1 MSRHSRSRS
10 AHPKAR
16 TSPSRQTPRS
26 DRTSRSERTL
36 GGGGPHTGFDQHFL
50 TRESTARKLAELAD
64 IQPTDLVYEFGAGE
78 GKITRHLVQKARRVV
93 AYELDRDLAVGL
105 QKIARWIPSLE
116 VVQAD
121 CRHLARFEPGSKLVA
136 NLPFGITADVAR
148 KITVPGKSPRKSVLI
163 VQKEAALKFAGRPDQ
178 TRFSLLAYPWF
189 AIKVLEDLDA
199 HEFTPRPGVTCSIM
213 VISQRSEPLITQHE
227 SRGYG
232 TFVKQVHSDG
242 RVDIRSSLKAVWS
255 RQQIFRALNE
265 LGFAPDMRASDLP
278 ATLWIVLFRHAR
290 KSSR

>member
-1 MSRHSRSRS
+1 MSHHSTSRSKRAKTRS
-10 AHPKAR
+10 
-16 TSPSRQTPRS
+16 SPSRRGS
-26 DRTSRSERTL
+26 HSHRMSRSERTL

-78 GKITRHLVQKARRVV
+78 GIITRHLVQRARRVV
-93 AYELDRDLAVGL
+93 AYELDRDLADGL

-116 VVQAD
+116 IVQED
-121 CRHLARFEPGSKLVA
+121 CRRLRKFESGSKLVA

-148 KITVPGKSPRKSVLI
+148 KITVPGNSPYKSVLI

-189 AIKVLEDLDA
+189 SIKVLQDLDA
-199 HEFTPRPGVTCSIM
+199 HEFSPRPGVVCTIM
-213 VISQRSEPLITQHE
+213 VITRRVEPLIAANE

-242 RVDIRSSLKAVWS
+242 RADIRNSLKAVWP
-255 RQQIFRALNE
+255 RQQIFEALTE
-265 LGFAPDMRASDLP
+265 LGIDPHMGASDLP
-278 ATLWIVLFRHAR
+278 ATLWIALFRQGR
-290 KSSR
+290 KSSQ